1 MYKHLTGD
9 LETSEHL
16 SPSIHNHHSTTNE
29 PCSFWCSPPV
39 PTHRAAGIVYLTV
52 DSRGLRFTIN
62 TTPTSFPSCPLL
74 SPLPPFPVPQN
85 IHQAST
91 YSAQD
96 SFGGGGTHA
105 TCPATYHYNQSIRW
119 CLQLLLQLLFLL
131 GLIPR
136 AGKLNS
142 SSTREVGGG
151 VITYVVSHTMP
162 TTTTSSSSSSSF
174 FFLSFSHPQRTRTH
188 LRDVGSRAE
197 GAAPGLVWTSMAAQP
212 RC

>member
-29 PCSFWCSPPV
+29 PCSLWCSPPV
-39 PTHRAAGIVYLTV
+39 PTHRAAGIVYLAV
-52 DSRGLRFTIN
+52 DSRGIRFTIN
-62 TTPTSFPSCPLL
+62 TTPTPFPSCPLL
-74 SPLPPFPVPQN
+74 PPPPLPRPPKYLSGQH
-85 IHQAST
+85 I
-91 YSAQD
+91 
-96 SFGGGGTHA
+96 FGPRLIRGRGGTHA

-136 AGKLNS
+136 AGKLNP

-162 TTTTSSSSSSSF
+162 TNTTTSSSSF